1 MFAGDGFTM
10 YNYIKLNIRNMLKNH
25 LGLFLLIMLSEIAA
39 ALCILFSY
47 GLIMKMQEE
56 NSDLNSDM
64 YFYRFDLK
72 NETGIG
78 EKTRRFIGRMNG
90 DLDSLVIVLNVTD
103 RNGMKRRG
111 GTGLRNDIAP
121 YSCILNESVKYL
133 IEDGKVLICGTEFEV
148 AEVKRDGNSA
158 RGEYV
163 DGGMWC
169 DFWFPLSSVPETAA
183 GKELQFDIKSRP
195 TLERVNYITQTIKEI
210 FNADVI
216 YTPAP
221 IDLMKKQ
228 QNNTFYAYAFV
239 IVMIAV
245 MNLAMYFRYIVGLR
259 KKQIKIFTA
268 CGATSEDINR
278 IFLFENLLELVAG
291 YAAAFLIFRFGLFRV
306 LLKFYPAFEDY
317 YSAKVYL
324 ITLAIFVV
332 GSLLILMLLIS
343 PSIRKAAAAGERSV

>member
-1 MFAGDGFTM
+1 MI
-10 YNYIKLNIRNMLKNH
+10 YNYIKLNIHNILKNH
-25 LGLFLLIMLSEIAA
+25 LGLFLLIMISEIAA

-78 EKTRRFIGRMNG
+78 EKTRRFIGSMNG

-103 RNGMKRRG
+103 RNGMKRTG
-111 GTGLRNDIAP
+111 GTGLRNDIAQ

-133 IEDGKVLICGTEFEV
+133 IEDGKVLICGAEFDV
-148 AEVKRDGNSA
+148 AEIEQDGR
-158 RGEYV
+158 RGL
-163 DGGMWC
+163 DGMWC
-169 DFWFPLSSVPETAA
+169 DFWFPLSSVPETAV

-210 FNADVI
+210 FNADVL

-228 QNNTFYAYAFV
+228 QNNTFYAYAFI

-268 CGATSEDINR
+268 CGATPEDINR
-278 IFLFENLLELVAG
+278 IFLFENLIELVTG
-291 YAAAFLIFRFGLFRV
+291 YAAAFLIFRFGLFKV

-324 ITLAIFVV
+324 ITFAIFTV

>member
-1 MFAGDGFTM
+1 MFAGDVFAM
-10 YNYIKLNIRNMLKNH
+10 YNYIKLNIRSMFKNH
-25 LGLFLLIMLSEIAA
+25 LGLFLLIMISEIAA

-64 YFYRFDLK
+64 YFYRYELK
-72 NETGIG
+72 NDKKIA
-78 EKTRRFIGRMNG
+78 EKAERFVESMNG
-90 DLDSLVIVLNVTD
+90 DLDSFIFELSVTD
-103 RNGMKRRG
+103 KNGMKRRG
-111 GTGLRNDIAP
+111 GTGLGKDPGP

-133 IEDGKVLICGTEFEV
+133 IEDGKVLICGTEFDV
-148 AEVKRDGNSA
+148 AEIEQDGR
-158 RGEYV
+158 RGLE
-163 DGGMWC
+163 GMWC
-169 DFWFPLSSVPETAA
+169 DFWFPLSSVPETAV
-183 GKELQFDIKSRP
+183 GTELQFDIKSRP
-195 TLERVNYITQTIKEI
+195 TLERVNYIDQTVKEI

-259 KKQIKIFTA
+259 RKQIRIFTA
-268 CGATSEDINR
+268 CGATSENLNSL
-278 IFLFENLLELVAG
+278 FLFENLIELIAG
-291 YAAAFLIFRFGLFRV
+291 YLIAFLIFRFGLFRV
-306 LLKFYPAFEDY
+306 LLKFYPVFEDY
-317 YSAKVYL
+317 YSVKVYL

-343 PSIRKAAAAGERSV
+343 PNIRKAAAAGERSV

>member
-1 MFAGDGFTM
+1 MII
-10 YNYIKLNIRNMLKNH
+10 YNYIKLNIHNILKNH

-47 GLIMKMQEE
+47 GLVMKMQEDTDE
-56 NSDLNSDM
+56 LDSGM
-64 YFYRFDLK
+64 YFYDFVLHNDK
-72 NETGIG
+72 QIA
-78 EKTRRFIGRMNG
+78 EKAMKFIESMNG
-90 DLDSLVIVLNVTD
+90 DLDNFIIELTVTD
-103 RNGMKRRG
+103 KYGKNRICGAGSGENISG
-111 GTGLRNDIAP
+111 D
-121 YSCILNESVKYL
+121 SCILNESMQYL
-133 IEDGKVLICGTEFEV
+133 VENGKVRISGKEFEV
-148 AEVKRDGNSA
+148 ARVDPDGMA
-158 RGEYV
+158 PGTGE
-163 DGGMWC
+163 GMWC
-169 DFWFPLSSVPETAA
+169 DFWIPTSSVPDAA
-183 GKELQFDIKSRP
+183 VGKEMQFHIKSRP
-195 TLERVNYITQTIKEI
+195 TLERVNYIDQTVKEI
-210 FNADVI
+210 FNAEILYNPQPV
-216 YTPAP
+216 
-221 IDLMKKQ
+221 DLMKKQ

-239 IVMIAV
+239 IVMITV

-259 KKQIKIFTA
+259 KKQIKIFTT